1 MATDPLQYSC
11 LENPMDRRAWWA
23 TVHGAPK
30 SRTWLSDWAHKLR
43 WWSFEMFGADSKEHL
58 ASTHLP
64 TPNKDTIFPDS
75 VIINETKKLFL
86 DFVIKFLIVKGQFC
100 FLEWE
105 GVLKLN
111 LYLHSGYDSLLRVS
125 SHFFSFSKSWFPY
138 LRGIKP
144 KINLWTIAKASTIWT
159 PTLSTHE
166 IRYYLKFWLTL

>member
-1 MATDPLQYSC
+1 M
-11 LENPMDRRAWWA
+11 NR
-23 TVHGAPK
+23 K
-30 SRTWLSDWAHKLR
+30 
-43 WWSFEMFGADSKEHL
+43 
-58 ASTHLP
+58 P
-64 TPNKDTIFPDS
+64 TPKIVLTWFFF
-75 VIINETKKLFL
+75 LFKCKYFIL
-86 DFVIKFLIVKGQFC
+86 LKHSLSISEAITECAQLCPTPQLSIMHYFNHKGEKYS